1 MGVKN
6 FGEPEAAGL
15 SRRMGQRHSAR
26 FRSRVVA
33 VAAALGVAAAI
44 AACGGS
50 SDDGGGSGSGGAS
63 TGAARRAESIT
74 VAANSAPLSL
84 DPTKNGSTAD
94 MQLYATLAYEPLIK
108 LLPDG
113 RLGPGLATSWRYLD
127 EQQKVFE
134 LTLRRGAKFSDGT
147 PVTPQAVVDSFRYQK
162 AGLFTA
168 YAAGIKSVRAT
179 GPDTV
184 GLELVEPNS
193 AIAMLMTQRFRIG
206 QVIGSRG
213 TANPRVLGTRTI
225 GAGPYMVDPSAT
237 IANDHYTFVPNPH
250 YYDQDAIH
258 FDRFTIRVISN
269 PQTALNAL
277 QSRQV
282 ALMSGNAAL
291 APAAESAGLKVTSA
305 LSAWYGILLFDR
317 DGEVARPLA
326 NEKVR
331 QALNYA
337 TDREGITQALF
348 GEYGEPNSEPS
359 VAGYEGQGF
368 VPEYQDHYPYDPA
381 KARALLAEAGYP
393 DGFSL
398 TIGATN
404 GFGNGTDMTQAVAD
418 DWGKVGVKVDIKDY
432 QDIGAM
438 IPPWQAKK
446 LPAVAGYYD
455 TEPSPIFTKNT
466 IDNDGNLMNPWN
478 SEDAELSTLL
488 EKAHA
493 TTDPTEEGDAWAAVT
508 RRVVDLGW
516 FVPIS
521 SGAAVYFSDPD
532 LQGVEI
538 SPVAFA
544 QDPTLL
550 HSK

>member
-1 MGVKN
+1 M
-6 FGEPEAAGL
+6 L
-15 SRRMGQRHSAR
+15 
-26 FRSRVVA
+26 FRSEGARLCTRRRSGAHVRSHVA
-33 VAAALGVAAAI
+33 AIAAALVAAI
-44 AACGGS
+44 ALSACGGS
-50 SDDGGGSGSGGAS
+50 SDDGGGGGGGAS
-63 TGAARRAESIT
+63 TGAARRAPSIT
-74 VAANSAPLSL
+74 VGTKAAPLSL
-84 DPTKNGSTAD
+84 DPARNGNGAD
-94 MQLYATLAYEPLIK
+94 NQLYMTLAYEPLIK

-147 PVTPQAVVDSFRYQK
+147 PVTPQAVVDSIRHEK
-162 AGLFTA
+162 TA
-168 YAAGIKSVRAT
+168 NGPVAVYVNAIKSASAT

-184 GLELVEPNS
+184 RLDLVQSNPT
-193 AIAMLMTQRFRIG
+193 IAFLLTQRFLIG
-206 QVIGSRG
+206 QIVGPRG
-213 TANPRVLGTRTI
+213 TANPRILGTRTI
-225 GAGPYMVDPSAT
+225 GAGPYMLDPSAT
-237 IANDHYTFVPNPH
+237 VINDHYTFVPNPH

-258 FDRFTIRVISN
+258 FDRFTVRVFKN
-269 PQTALNAL
+269 EQTALSAL
-277 QSRQV
+277 QSRQI
-282 ALMSGNAAL
+282 ALVQGSFAL
-291 APAAESAGLKVTSA
+291 APSAESAGLKVTST
-305 LSAWYGILLFDR
+305 LSAWYGIFLFDR

-348 GEYGEPNSEPS
+348 GEFGEPNSEPM

-398 TIGATN
+398 TVGTQDVAVNGA
-404 GFGNGTDMTQAVAD
+404 DITQAVAD

-432 QDIGAM
+432 QDIPAF
-438 IPPWQAKK
+438 IAPWQAKK

-455 TEPSPIFTKNT
+455 GQPMYIFGQQTLAK
-466 IDNDGNLMNPWN
+466 DAGLYNPFQTV
-478 SEDAELSTLL
+478 DPELSRLMAT
-488 EKAHA
+488 AYA
-493 TTDPTEEGDAWAAVT
+493 TTDPAQQPEAWAAVT
-508 RRVVDLGW
+508 KRVVDLGW
-516 FVPIS
+516 FVPIA
-521 SGAAVYFSDPD
+521 SGASVYFSEPD

-538 SPVAFA
+538 SPLAFA

-550 HSK
+550 HYE